1 MSYVIEDLRTDNA
14 EDYAK
19 VNILAWRQSYKGIV
33 NDDFLDLLNTENKY
47 KETVEKLIRNLNED
61 RNKAFILRVDEKPVG
76 ILRVRKSQFE
86 DYPDYGQLG
95 AIYLLDEVK
104 GKGYGRI
111 LFNKAVEVL
120 KDWGYTKMINGCF
133 EGNPSN
139 EFYKRMG
146 GKFVGTTMLT
156 LQNGQELV
164 ENLYCYDEI

>member
-1 MSYVIEDLRTDNA
+1 MLKSLGYDIDNKNGYFD
-14 EDYAK
+14 E
-19 VNILAWRQSYKGIV
+19 S
-33 NDDFLDLLNTENKY
+33 TENVT
-47 KETVEKLIRNLNED
+47 KEFQKKEKLKED
-61 RNKAFILRVDEKPVG
+61 GVITGETTTELMNKLREK
-76 ILRVRKSQFE
+76 IQKSDTQM
-86 DYPDYGQLG
+86 
-95 AIYLLDEVK
+95 K
-104 GKGYGRI
+104 
-111 LFNKAVEVL
+111 KAVEVL